1 MGSTEGMKDRQVVA
15 RCTCGQVEIAA
26 WGKPI
31 ASVICHC
38 DDCQAAGLALAALP
52 DAPVLL
58 DAAGGTGN
66 VLYRKDRVQVTKGG
80 HLLEAHKLTP
90 ESKTSRMVARCC
102 NAPMAITFEDA
113 RHWVPLYRDRLA
125 GAVPPV
131 QWRICTK
138 FAPPGAAMP
147 DDVPTHDM
155 YPFGMMAGLALS
167 AVAMLVER

>member
-1 MGSTEGMKDRQVVA
+1 MRLVRNRGNRLKDRQVMA

-38 DDCQAAGLALAALP
+38 DDCQAAGRALGALP

-58 DAAGGTGN
+58 DAAG
-66 VLYRKDRVQVTKGG
+66 VLYRKDRVQVSKGG

-102 NAPMAITFEDA
+102 NAPMAITFDDA
-113 RHWVPLYRDRLA
+113 RHWVPLYRDRLE

-138 FAPPGAAMP
+138 FRPPGADLP
-147 DDVPTHDM
+147 DDVPRHDM
-155 YPFGMMAGLALS
+155 YPFGMMTALALS

>member
-1 MGSTEGMKDRQVVA
+1 MKDRQVIA
-15 RCTCGQVEIAA
+15 RCLCGQVEIEA

-38 DDCQAAGLALAALP
+38 EDCRAAGMALGALP
-52 DAPVLL
+52 DAPALL
-58 DAAGGTGN
+58 DTAGGTAN
-66 VLYRKDRVQVTKGG
+66 VLYRKDRVTPTKGW

-90 ESKTSRMVARCC
+90 ESRTNRMVAKCC
-102 NAPMAITFEDA
+102 NTPMAITFDDA
-113 RHWVPLYRDRLA
+113 RHWVPLYRDRLE

-138 FAPPGAAMP
+138 FRPEGTALPA
-147 DDVPTHDM
+147 DVPGHDM
-155 YPFGMMAGLALS
+155 YPFGMMAALVLS